1 MANGTTATANAATT
15 EERTEQPTEPQAGV
29 SPLDIDFL
37 VFALPLAGL
46 LDILSYI
53 FMGLDAGIVAAV
65 VNIIL
70 GGFLIL
76 WMVWRG
82 KRIDEAKQLYRRG
95 VGTAR
100 EGRAGIRRR
109 GVATRRMSV
118 VGKRT
123 SRRLLK
129 RSLIMYIG
137 NSIPIVNFIPFWL
150 IGVILMLREK

>member
-1 MANGTTATANAATT
+1 MAGAATIN
-15 EERTEQPTEPQAGV
+15 EETKPQENVAGP
-29 SPLDIDFL
+29 SSGISIFDLDVLI
-37 VFALPLAGL
+37 FALPLAGT

-53 FMGLDAGIVAAV
+53 FMGLDAGIVAAI
-65 VNIIL
+65 VNIVL
-70 GGFLIL
+70 GGLLVL
-76 WMVWRG
+76 WMVVKG
-82 KRIDEAKQLYRRG
+82 KRMDQAWQQYRRG

-109 GVATRRMSV
+109 GVATRRAGI
-118 VGKRT
+118 VGKRM

-150 IGVILMLREK
+150 IGVVLMLREK

>member
-1 MANGTTATANAATT
+1 MADTATANEGTKPQ
-15 EERTEQPTEPQAGV
+15 ENVGEPADGV
-29 SPLDIDFL
+29 SIFDPDFL
-37 VFALPLAGL
+37 AFALPLAGF
-46 LDILSYI
+46 LDLLSYI
-53 FMGLDAGIVAAV
+53 FMGLDAGIIAAI

-70 GGFLIL
+70 GGLLIL

-100 EGRAGIRRR
+100 EGKAGIRRR

>member
-1 MANGTTATANAATT
+1 MANGTAAAVNAPTQ
-15 EERTEQPTEPQAGV
+15 EREEQPAEPEAGV

-37 VFALPLAGL
+37 AFALPLAGL
-46 LDILSYI
+46 LDLLSYI
-53 FMGLDAGIVAAV
+53 FMGLDAGIVAAI

-70 GGFLIL
+70 GGLLVL

-82 KRIDEAKQLYRRG
+82 KRMDQARQQYRRG
-95 VGTAR
+95 YGTAR
-100 EGRAGIRRR
+100 QGKAGIHRRD
-109 GVATRRMSV
+109 VATRRMGV
-118 VGKRT
+118 VGKRM

>member
-1 MANGTTATANAATT
+1 MVTNTATAANAPT
-15 EERTEQPTEPQAGV
+15 EERAEQPAESQAGV
-29 SPLDIDFL
+29 SLLDIDFL

-46 LDILSYI
+46 LDMLSYI
-53 FMGLDAGIVAAV
+53 FMGMDAGIIAAI

-70 GGFLIL
+70 GGLLVI

-82 KRIDEAKQLYRRG
+82 KRMDEAKQQYRRG

-100 EGRAGIRRR
+100 EGKAGIHRRR
-109 GVATRRMSV
+109 VATRRMSA
-118 VGKRT
+118 VGQRT

-150 IGVILMLREK
+150 IGVIMMLREK